1 MDNWADLVA
10 SLRAG
15 ASPSDLLPQLRSF
28 LNTLPPEPPK
38 PTTSATPLSNLY
50 HTLDP
55 SSDDVF
61 QVPYLR
67 PPSSIWYM
75 LQDTSKNTKTDR
87 TRLFDTELDLD
98 VLSEFSPRFIR
109 PPPPS
114 VCALLQRES
123 EWTTPNQPTIWNSD
137 AVMHIDDQSKLQ
149 KNVDATLKSSIKTH
163 EQITYWTEKL
173 TQLGLLAFQKRL
185 YGDDILSDTRMS
197 EAIDDDESVL
207 PQFPSLSEDDWSM
220 IVSDANVRLQIDY
233 IIWLLT
239 YINQTS
245 FARVVLCTLL
255 PCIGASVRA
264 SDVKTEQFLKAVDTA
279 AHVANIGEL
288 HIGEIKDLL
297 NGFTGSLGMAA
308 QLRVLKTISWKVDL
322 K

>member
-15 ASPSDLLPQLRSF
+15 ASPSDLLPELRSF
-28 LNTLPPEPPK
+28 LNTLPPEPLK
-38 PTTSATPLSNLY
+38 PTTPTTPLSNLY

-75 LQDTSKNTKTDR
+75 LQDTSGNTKSDR

-114 VCALLQRES
+114 VYALLQRES
-123 EWTTPNQPTIWNSD
+123 EWIKPNQPDTLKSD
-137 AVMHIDDQSKLQ
+137 WTMNIDDQSKPR
-149 KNVDATLKSSIKTH
+149 KDVDVNVKTICTTY
-163 EQITYWTEKL
+163 EQIAHWTEQL
-173 TQLGLLAFQKRL
+173 TRLGLLASQKRL
-185 YGDDILSDTRMS
+185 YEDDTTGDMPMS
-197 EAIDDDESVL
+197 ETIADDESIL
-207 PQFPSLSEDDWSM
+207 PRFPSLSEDDWSL
-220 IVSDANVRLQIDY
+220 IVSDADVKVQVDY

-239 YINQTS
+239 YINQAS
-245 FARVVLCTLL
+245 FARVVLRTLL
-255 PCIGASVRA
+255 PCIGAPVRVN
-264 SDVKTEQFLKAVDTA
+264 DMKTEEFLKAVDTA
-279 AHVANIGEL
+279 SHMANVGDL
-288 HIGEIKDLL
+288 PIGEIKDLL
-297 NGFTGSLGMAA
+297 NGFTGSLGVAA
-308 QLRVLKTISWKVDL
+308 QLRVLKAISWETK
-322 K
+322 KR